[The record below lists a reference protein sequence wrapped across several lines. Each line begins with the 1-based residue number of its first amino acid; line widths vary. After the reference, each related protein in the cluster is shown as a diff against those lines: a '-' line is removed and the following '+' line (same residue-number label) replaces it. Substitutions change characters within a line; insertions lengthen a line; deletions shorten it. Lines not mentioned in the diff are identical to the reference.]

1 MPEIHAII
9 FDLGRVLVD
18 IDTDRGFLRYLSG
31 GMPPSGNQLPD
42 GPATSLISECTDEQP
57 PASSSPTTRGTE
69 ILEGLARSELFVN
82 FSTGKLSPEAFH
94 LNLCELLNLQLPFAE
109 FARIWCDIFRRKP
122 DMENLVEELSARLPL
137 GLLSDTDPL
146 HWHYIRERVP
156 AVNLIKVTALSFETG
171 ALKPAPETY
180 LAAARKL
187 GLKPENCFFT
197 DDLPRNVAG
206 AQAAGM
212 TAVQFTSASQLRQEL
227 KSLRI
232 LP

>member
-31 GMPPSGNQLPD
+31 GAPLSGERLTG
-42 GPATSLISECTDEQP
+42 GPAANLAGTANKQPAGSL
-57 PASSSPTTRGTE
+57 APTPRSTE
-69 ILEGLARSELFVN
+69 ILEGLARSELFVK

-94 LNLCELLNLQLPFAE
+94 RQVCELLDLQLPFAE
-109 FARIWCDIFRRKP
+109 FARIWCDIFQRKQ

-137 GLLSDTDPL
+137 GILSDTDPL
-146 HWHYIRERVP
+146 HWHFIQERVP
-156 AVNLIKVTALSFETG
+156 AVRLIKATALSFETG

-180 LAAARKL
+180 RAAARIL

-197 DDLPRNVAG
+197 DDLAKNVAG

-227 KSLRI
+227 KTLHI
-232 LP
+232 LT